1 MKPTLSADCLARAL
15 RVASEASRVERVY
28 LAGAAC
34 VALGEL
40 DYDAR
45 CARFVVGEV
54 PDIAFRASDDSAWI
68 EAAWNGREW
77 LPITRV
83 GGFEVAPAGGVS

>member
-40 DYDAR
+40 DLDAR
-45 CARFVVGEV
+45 CGRSVAGEV
-54 PDIAFRASDDSAWI
+54 PAIMFRGSDAEAWI
-68 EAAWNGREW
+68 AAAWNGREW
-77 LPITRV
+77 LPIARV
-83 GGFEVAPAGGVS
+83 GGFEVAAGGVF

>member
-1 MKPTLSADCLARAL
+1 MKDLCTDRLAHAL
-15 RVASEASRVERVY
+15 RVASEASRTERVY

-40 DYDAR
+40 DYEAR

-54 PDIAFRASDDSAWI
+54 SDIAFRASDNSEWI
-68 EAAWNGREW
+68 ECAWNGLAW
-77 LPITRV
+77 LPVARV
-83 GGFEVAPAGGVS
+83 GGVS